1 MHRPLSA
8 LSLFAPL
15 AAVAAGI
22 DGAGGRLP
30 PSSAPADRHPVRILA
45 IGNSFSL
52 SLCKFF
58 PAAAAAAGAPVEF
71 CSLYIGGCSLARHAD
86 NIRKAEEDPDFAPY
100 GVTWFHADR
109 PAAPVKFNAN
119 IPQMLATQAW
129 DVVTIQQASPASWRP
144 ETYRPAADEV
154 VAEIRRLAP
163 QADIV
168 VHQTWAYNAA
178 DARFRPGEKTWG
190 FDQGEMARRV
200 EDAYRKFADDFGLR
214 TIPVGAAVRMRRE
227 ALAAEGRVFD
237 PASLEGLAPGQT
249 PDLRGEPVGNFWWKT
264 DAASGERTFQS
275 DTIHLNP
282 AGQYLQAMV
291 WLGFFSGLDVAAL
304 DLALPGTERF
314 AADLP
319 DLRAAAARAL
329 AAVR

>member
-58 PAAAAAAGAPVEF
+58 PSAAAAAGAPVEF

-144 ETYRPAADEV
+144 ETYRPAADEG

-163 QADIV
+163 Q
-168 VHQTWAYNAA
+168 
-178 DARFRPGEKTWG
+178 
-190 FDQGEMARRV
+190 
-200 EDAYRKFADDFGLR
+200 KFEELLR
-214 TIPVGAAVRMRRE
+214 
-227 ALAAEGRVFD
+227 L
-237 PASLEGLAPGQT
+237 
-249 PDLRGEPVGNFWWKT
+249 
-264 DAASGERTFQS
+264 ASG
-275 DTIHLNP
+275 
-282 AGQYLQAMV
+282 
-291 WLGFFSGLDVAAL
+291 
-304 DLALPGTERF
+304 
-314 AADLP
+314 
-319 DLRAAAARAL
+319 
-329 AAVR
+329 